1 VTPLASQVAEW
12 VASVRY
18 EDLPVDVVSSTKLR
32 ILDVLGLAL
41 AGAETSFGRSTIAAA
56 VSLSPPG
63 PARIFGSGNAIAAP
77 TAAFA
82 NASLSQALEY
92 DDTHN
97 ESIVH
102 MSSPAVAAS
111 LALADLLGALS
122 LDSARDGA
130 EPVEGPSREREGGR
144 AVTGRDLILSIA
156 VANEISCRVGSV
168 SSGQFHR
175 RGFHPTGLFAP
186 FGIAAG
192 IGKMLGLD
200 AQRLAWAEGTAGSCA
215 AGLLECWVDGTQ
227 TKFLH
232 SGFAAQSGLTAALLA
247 HAGVSGPPN
256 VFEGRFGLFA
266 SHLQDPATPRS
277 FGRIADRLGSH
288 WESRNSS
295 FKPFPTAHVLHP
307 YVSAILRVRNQH
319 GVRAADVVRIEC
331 PVAEFNVSIVCEPVA
346 EKCAPATQAHCR
358 VCLQYTMAEA
368 LYSGGI
374 GKNAYSDATR
384 LNPEVLALARK
395 VDYVVDPSFP
405 GPGRFKGAVKVT
417 LKDGRVI
424 EEVEEY
430 NRGSE
435 ENPMSEAELRAKFDD
450 NASGF
455 LSAAQRDRLAQEIA
469 RAENLSDVRTLVDL
483 SCRAGLAL

>member
-1 VTPLASQVAEW
+1 MQ
-12 VASVRY
+12 Y
-18 EDLPVDVVSSTKLR
+18 KNLPSDVIEATKLR
-32 ILDVLGLAL
+32 ILDVIGLAL
-41 AGAETSFGRSTIAAA
+41 AGAETPFGRSTIDAARMM
-56 VSLSPPG
+56 SPAG
-63 PARIFGSGNAIAAP
+63 PSRIFGTGDPVAAP

-82 NASLSQALEY
+82 NAALPQALEY

-111 LALADLLGALS
+111 LALADLLGAPK
-122 LDSARDGA
+122 RG
-130 EPVEGPSREREGGR
+130 REGGR
-144 AVTGRDLILSIA
+144 MVTGRELILSIA

-192 IGKMLGLD
+192 IGKLLGLD
-200 AQRLAWAEGTAGSCA
+200 ARRLAWAEGTAGSCA

-247 HAGVSGPPN
+247 DAGVTGPPN

-266 SHLQDPATPRS
+266 SHLQDPAVPRN
-277 FGRIADRLGSH
+277 FGRIANGLGTH

-307 YVSAILRVRNQH
+307 YVSAILRLRDRH
-319 GVRAADVVRIEC
+319 GVRAADVTRIEC
-331 PVAEFNVSIVCEPVA
+331 PVAEFNVSIVCEPIA
-346 EKCAPATQAHCR
+346 EKIAPATQAHCR
-358 VCLQYTMAEA
+358 VCLQYTIAEA
-368 LYSGGI
+368 LYAGSL
-374 GKNAYSDATR
+374 GKNAYGDAMR
-384 LNPEVLALARK
+384 LNPEVLELARR
-395 VDYVVDPSFP
+395 VEYSVDPAFP
-405 GPGRFKGAVKVT
+405 GPGRFKGAVRVT
-417 LKDGRVI
+417 MKDGRVL
-424 EEVEEY
+424 EEIEEY
-430 NRGSE
+430 NRGSA

-455 LSAAQRDRLAQEIA
+455 LAPAQRDRLVEEIA
-469 RAENLSDVRTLVDL
+469 RAENLPDVRVLVDL
-483 SCRAGLAL
+483 AAPGL

>member
-1 VTPLASQVAEW
+1 VTPLASQVAAW
-12 VASVRY
+12 VAQIGY
-18 EDLPVDVVSSTKLR
+18 DDLPSDVIESTKLR
-32 ILDVLGLAL
+32 ILDVIGLAL
-41 AGAETSFGRSTIAAA
+41 AGAETAFGRSTIAAA
-56 VSLSPPG
+56 TMLSPAG
-63 PARIFGSGNAIAAP
+63 PSRIVGTGDAVAAP
-77 TAAFA
+77 TAAFV

-111 LALADLLGALS
+111 LALAGI
-122 LDSARDGA
+122 RT
-130 EPVEGPSREREGGR
+130 
-144 AVTGRDLILSIA
+144 VTGRDLLLSIA
-156 VANEISCRVGSV
+156 IANEISCRVGSV

-192 IGKMLGLD
+192 IGKILALD
-200 AQRLAWAEGTAGSCA
+200 ATRLAWAEGTAGSCA

-232 SGFAAQSGLTAALLA
+232 SGFAAQSGVTAALLA
-247 HAGVSGPPN
+247 QAGVSGPPN

-266 SHLQDPATPRS
+266 SHLQDPSVAKN
-277 FGRIADRLGSH
+277 FGRIADGLGTH

-307 YVSAILRVRNQH
+307 YVSAILRLRHEH

-331 PVAEFNVSIVCEPVA
+331 PVAEFNASIVCEPVA

-368 LYSGGI
+368 LYAGSL
-374 GKNAYSDATR
+374 GKNAYDDAMR
-384 LNPEVLALARK
+384 LNPEVLALART
-395 VDYVVDPSFP
+395 VEYYVDPAFP
-405 GPGRFKGAVKVT
+405 GPGRFKGAVRAT

-424 EEVEEY
+424 EEIEEY
-430 NRGSE
+430 NRGSA
-435 ENPMSEAELRAKFDD
+435 ENPMTEAELRAKFDD
-450 NASGF
+450 NAGGF
-455 LSAAQRDRLAQEIA
+455 LAAAQRDQLAQEIA
-469 RAENLSDVRTLVDL
+469 RTESLSDVRTLVEL
-483 SCRAGLAL
+483 TSRRG

>member
-1 VTPLASQVAEW
+1 MTPLASQLAQW
-12 VASVRY
+12 VSEVHY
-18 EDLPVDVVSSTKLR
+18 EDLPSDVIESTKLR
-32 ILDVLGLAL
+32 ILDVIGLAL
-41 AGAETSFGRSTIAAA
+41 AGAETAFGRSTIAAA
-56 VSLSPPG
+56 VVMSPPG
-63 PARIFGSGNAIAAP
+63 PARIFGTGDAIGAP

-102 MSSPAVAAS
+102 MSSPAVAAA
-111 LALADLLGALS
+111 LALAGL
-122 LDSARDGA
+122 RT
-130 EPVEGPSREREGGR
+130 
-144 AVTGRDLILSIA
+144 VTGRDLILSIA

-192 IGKMLGLD
+192 IGKILGLD

-247 HAGVSGPPN
+247 ESGVSGPPN

-266 SHLQDPATPRS
+266 SHVQDAAVPKN
-277 FGRIADRLGSH
+277 FGRIADGLGSH

-307 YVSAILRVRNQH
+307 YVSAILRLRNQH
-319 GVRAADVVRIEC
+319 GLRAADVVRIEC

-368 LYSGGI
+368 LYAGSL
-374 GKNAYSDATR
+374 GKNAYSDSMR

-395 VDYVVDPSFP
+395 VEYRIDPSFP

-417 LKDGRVI
+417 LTDGRVL
-424 EEVEEY
+424 EEIEEY
-430 NRGSE
+430 NRGSA
-435 ENPMSEAELRAKFDD
+435 ENPMTEPELRAKFDD
-450 NASGF
+450 NAGGF
-455 LSAAQRDRLAQEIA
+455 LSTAQCDRLAQEIA
-469 RAENLSDVRTLVDL
+469 RTEHLADVRGVVDL
-483 SCRAGLAL
+483 TCRASVVS